1 MQQGRN
7 PEITC
12 GKQEIQTLIFRGISY
27 FHHQNSA
34 LPEET
39 TERNQREKRDPEE
52 AEKDLR
58 DQRDEKDQR
67 IKRTRD
73 QRDRPERPERARR
86 DLEHQFF
93 FEFWNEKLTLK
104 GEGGEGTGPKP
115 RQPNQK

>member
-1 MQQGRN
+1 MR
-7 PEITC
+7 
-12 GKQEIQTLIFRGISY
+12 S
-27 FHHQNSA
+27 
-34 LPEET
+34 
-39 TERNQREKRDPEE
+39 QREKRDPEK

-67 IKRTRD
+67 IKRQRD

-104 GEGGEGTGPKP
+104 GEGGGGYRAQTKAAKP
-115 RQPNQK
+115 EMKNEME